1 MLRFVI
7 DAQLPPG
14 LTTLFSEQGWEAEHV
29 NRINLRIASD
39 LDIWAYAS
47 DRGAVIVTK
56 DSDFVQLARLNKRGP
71 QVIWIRLG
79 NVTNRR
85 LRARLTP
92 ILADIVAALGAG
104 ERVIEII

>member
-14 LTTLFSEQGWEAEHV
+14 LAMLFSEQGWQAEHV
-29 NRINLRIASD
+29 NRVDLGVASD

-47 DRGAVIVTK
+47 KRGAVIVTK
-56 DSDFVQLARLNKRGP
+56 DSDFVQLARLNRRGP

-85 LRARLTP
+85 LRSRMMPVFPEL
-92 ILADIVAALGAG
+92 VAALRAG
-104 ERVIEII
+104 ERVVEII